1 MPDQEL
7 PARPA
12 VMDLTSARDRLA
24 DLLRTLPP
32 RPLIGVGGTA
42 LAGKPM
48 ALLRLLCDLGLP
60 AADVLS
66 YAAGI
71 DAELLL
77 AFDRVAT
84 LRCAYLGLEG
94 VGKLPAR
101 EELEGRFVPE
111 TFGSIIWGLEATTR
125 GLTFMPGTDLSGT
138 GLAAERPLTQI
149 ACPFTG
155 RTFTAW
161 PAIRPHLSVLH
172 ARAVTADGFLLADA
186 DLGVDRLL
194 AKASAALLVS
204 VETIEPEV
212 AEPAKRGLALIVPAV
227 DPIVVLA
234 PGGARPGGYGLA
246 YPADDEAL
254 ARYASLPDHPSRRA
268 WWLR

>member
-1 MPDQEL
+1 MADQQL
-7 PARPA
+7 PAGSS
-12 VMDLTSARDRLA
+12 VSDLASAGARLA
-24 DLLRTLPP
+24 GLLTTLPP

-42 LAGKPM
+42 LAAKPI

-66 YAAGI
+66 YAAGL

-84 LRCAYLGLEG
+84 LRCAYLGLEAA
-94 VGKLPAR
+94 GKLPAR
-101 EELEGRFVPE
+101 DELAGKFVPE
-111 TFGSIIWGLEATTR
+111 TFGSIIWGLEATLR
-125 GLTFMPGTDLSGT
+125 GVTFMPGPDLSET

-149 ACPFTG
+149 VCPFTG

-161 PAIRPHLSVLH
+161 PAIRPDLSVLH
-172 ARAVTADGFLLADA
+172 VRAATADGFLLADSDTA
-186 DLGVDRLL
+186 VDRLL
-194 AKASAALLVS
+194 AKTSGALVVS

-212 AEPAKRGLALIVPAV
+212 AKAAERGLSLIVPAV

-234 PGGARPGGYGLA
+234 PGGGWPGGYGTA
-246 YPADDEAL
+246 YPADEAAL
-254 ARYASLPDHPSRRA
+254 SEYAALPDHGSRHA